1 MNTKIKT
8 EQVLHVLEEKYPASY
23 AMSWDNPGLQV
34 GRKDRPVKKVYV
46 ALDATQQVIEECIAG
61 GADLLV
67 THHPLLMSGIK
78 KINSEEFPGCKA
90 LQLIENGIAHFAIHT
105 NYDVLKMAQLAEEAL
120 KLADLRILE
129 ETCRDSDGKAYGI
142 GSVGTLP
149 EKMTAGRCCA
159 YVKEAFGLAD
169 VRLFGDPE
177 TEIATLAVSPG
188 SGKSMIDV
196 ALASGADLLVTGDI
210 GHHDGLDAVDQG
222 LLVIDAGHYGTE
234 HLFIRQMADDL
245 RKEFPELEIC
255 EAAQEAP
262 FAVM

>member
-1 MNTKIKT
+1 
-8 EQVLHVLEEKYPASY
+8 
-23 AMSWDNPGLQV
+23 
-34 GRKDRPVKKVYV
+34 
-46 ALDATQQVIEECIAG
+46 
-61 GADLLV
+61 
-67 THHPLLMSGIK
+67 
-78 KINSEEFPGCKA
+78 
-90 LQLIENGIAHFAIHT
+90 
-105 NYDVLKMAQLAEEAL
+105 
-120 KLADLRILE
+120 
-129 ETCRDSDGKAYGI
+129 
-142 GSVGTLP
+142 
-149 EKMTAGRCCA
+149 
-159 YVKEAFGLAD
+159 
-169 VRLFGDPE
+169 LFGDPE